1 MYMYIRNW
9 SFLHLI
15 KTVVMVMLVLYMCPI
30 LSHDSHVTCAKLVLV
45 LYCVSISQNRSIVIV
60 HGIGR

>member
-1 MYMYIRNW
+1 M
-9 SFLHLI
+9 
-15 KTVVMVMLVLYMCPI
+15 
-30 LSHDSHVTCAKLVLV
+30 SHDSHVTCSKLVLV